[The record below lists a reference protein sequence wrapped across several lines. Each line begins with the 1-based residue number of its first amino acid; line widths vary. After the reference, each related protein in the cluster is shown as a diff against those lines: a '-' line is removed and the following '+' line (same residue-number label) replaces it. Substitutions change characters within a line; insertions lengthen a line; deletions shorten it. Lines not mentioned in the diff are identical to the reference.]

1 MRSSLPRLTGAIALL
16 VFTVTGAARLL
27 RPAADT
33 GLKHLTSGGEEQ
45 VRGRQESSP
54 GGRQRNWILTVLN
67 NAQLQQR
74 FLAVFKQFYP
84 NCETMN

>member
-33 GLKHLTSGGEEQ
+33 GLKHLTGGGEEQ

-54 GGRQRNWILTVLN
+54 GVKSGS
-67 NAQLQQR
+67 QQSFITLSFSR
-74 FLAVFKQFYP
+74 DF
-84 NCETMN
+84 